1 MARGGYRPGSG
12 RPKGAKNKSSK
23 KAPMTP
29 KEPRKP
35 KEQPP
40 PAVPDD
46 IAADAVAA
54 NQDPLSYMLEIMN
67 DKKADPGRRDR
78 MAIAAAPFVHA
89 RQGEGKGKKTEK
101 ADRAKQAASG
111 KFAPSKPPLALVK

>member
-12 RPKGAKNKSSK
+12 PKKGAKYRPRTRKADGPAK
-23 KAPMTP
+23 KRPTKAKKTP
-29 KEPRKP
+29 EV
-35 KEQPP
+35 QP
-40 PAVPDD
+40 D
-46 IAADAVAA
+46 IAAEAKME
-54 NQDPLSYMLEIMN
+54 NKDPLTYMLDVMN
-67 DKKADPGRRDR
+67 NTDAGAERRDR

-111 KFAPSKPPLALVK
+111 KFAPSKPPIALVK